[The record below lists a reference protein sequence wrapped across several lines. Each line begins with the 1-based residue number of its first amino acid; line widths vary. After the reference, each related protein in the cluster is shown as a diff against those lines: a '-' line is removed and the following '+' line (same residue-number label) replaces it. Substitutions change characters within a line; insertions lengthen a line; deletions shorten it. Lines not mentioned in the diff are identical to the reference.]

1 MEISLTC
8 FGGQWHL
15 VRSIR
20 PVTRSKW
27 PSNLFGKGY
36 NLQLP
41 QRLLEGKQGIL
52 NFWETTCEEEG
63 NFCTPFW
70 LSCLSQQLFKTS
82 NQHQKV
88 SILNGW
94 KNHTNLH
101 TKLTMGLRVYL
112 VTPENHQVKYFS
124 SPSQAPGSWGS
135 VGILISLGQCSNKK
149 LQSVF
154 GKTNSSYLGLFSVV
168 ETFWMNLISKL
179 RDRT

>member
-1 MEISLTC
+1 MAFGAINQTC
-8 FGGQWHL
+8 HTIKMTFQFVWQ
-15 VRSIR
+15 R
-20 PVTRSKW
+20 
-27 PSNLFGKGY
+27 
-36 NLQLP
+36 LQLTVTTKVAW
-41 QRLLEGKQGIL
+41 REAGHLELLR
-52 NFWETTCEEEG
+52 NHTCEEEG
-63 NFCTPFW
+63 NSCRPFW

-149 LQSVF
+149 LRSVF